1 MRARTWANILAFG
14 RRPPAVGRWIAE
26 WYLKVPGRFV
36 RCPGSTS
43 AAYTVPDHCM
53 VVGMPKRPTTPHRRL
68 GAFIA
73 SERLRA
79 GLTQQDVVA
88 ALDQP
93 QQWLSRIESGRRQ
106 RVDVVELLVL
116 ADVIGFDAVKALRVL
131 QRSPQRRQWLP
142 ARR

>member
-1 MRARTWANILAFG
+1 
-14 RRPPAVGRWIAE
+14 
-26 WYLKVPGRFV
+26 
-36 RCPGSTS
+36 
-43 AAYTVPDHCM
+43 
-53 VVGMPKRPTTPHRRL
+53 MPKRPTTPRRAL

-79 GLTQQDVVA
+79 LTQQDVVA

-93 QQWLSRIESGRRQ
+93 QQWLSRIESGSRQ

-116 ADVIGFDAVKALRVL
+116 AEVIGFDAVKALRVL
-131 QRSPQRRQWLP
+131 QRSPQRRQWLS

>member
-1 MRARTWANILAFG
+1 
-14 RRPPAVGRWIAE
+14 
-26 WYLKVPGRFV
+26 
-36 RCPGSTS
+36 
-43 AAYTVPDHCM
+43 
-53 VVGMPKRPTTPHRRL
+53 MPERPTTPHRAL
-68 GAFIA
+68 GVFIA

-93 QQWLSRIESGRRQ
+93 QQWLSRIESGSRQ

-131 QRSPQRRQWLP
+131 QRSPQRRQWLS
-142 ARR
+142 ARRGRKPPPQRRSSAGS

>member
-1 MRARTWANILAFG
+1 M
-14 RRPPAVGRWIAE
+14 
-26 WYLKVPGRFV
+26 
-36 RCPGSTS
+36 S
-43 AAYTVPDHCM
+43 
-53 VVGMPKRPTTPHRRL
+53 KRPTTPHRAL

-93 QQWLSRIESGRRQ
+93 QQWLSRIESGSRQ

-116 ADVIGFDAVKALRVL
+116 AEVIGFDAVKALRVL
-131 QRSPQRRQWLP
+131 QRSPQRRQWLS
-142 ARR
+142 ARSPRSLR

>member
-1 MRARTWANILAFG
+1 
-14 RRPPAVGRWIAE
+14 
-26 WYLKVPGRFV
+26 
-36 RCPGSTS
+36 
-43 AAYTVPDHCM
+43 
-53 VVGMPKRPTTPHRRL
+53 MPKRPTTPHRAL

-116 ADVIGFDAVKALRVL
+116 ADVIGFDPAAALRLL
-131 QRSPQRRQWLP
+131 QRSPQRRQWQS

>member
-1 MRARTWANILAFG
+1 
-14 RRPPAVGRWIAE
+14 
-26 WYLKVPGRFV
+26 
-36 RCPGSTS
+36 
-43 AAYTVPDHCM
+43 
-53 VVGMPKRPTTPHRRL
+53 MPKRPTTPHRTL

-93 QQWLSRIESGRRQ
+93 QQWLSRIESGSRQ

-116 ADVIGFDAVKALRVL
+116 ADVIGFDPAAALRLL
-131 QRSPQRRQWLP
+131 QRSPQRRQWLS